1 MKYFLI
7 FIAAVI
13 FSSCSSQVQPM
24 VKYIEPQKTISQEL
38 GQRVFIC
45 DSTLNARDMQI
56 KANNDS
62 IDKLL
67 VLLHSTAIKVAHQN
81 DSLKTALFLANYKV
95 EKVKYY
101 LKICNKNPTNNKFLK
116 GWVTRAVN

>member
-13 FSSCSSQVQPM
+13 FSSCNSQVQPT

-45 DSTLNARDMQI
+45 DSTLNVRDIQI
-56 KANNDS
+56 TQ
-62 IDKLL
+62 LR
-67 VLLHSTAIKVAHQN
+67 
-81 DSLKTALFLANYKV
+81 DSLKVIRLKKDSISGQLFLANYKV
-95 EKVKYY
+95 EKVRYY
-101 LKICNKNPTNNKFLK
+101 LKICNKTPSNNKFLK
-116 GWVTRAVN
+116 GWVTRAVK

>member
-1 MKYFLI
+1 MKYLI
-7 FIAAVI
+7 ILTVAFV
-13 FSSCSSQVQPM
+13 FNSCSSQVQPT

-45 DSTLNARDMQI
+45 DSTLNAKDIQI

-62 IDKLL
+62 IDKLF
-67 VLLHSTAIKVAHQN
+67 VLLNSQVITVARIN
-81 DSLKTALFLANYKV
+81 DSLKTALFLSNYKV
-95 EKVKYY
+95 EKVRYY
-101 LKICNKNPTNNKFLK
+101 LKICNKTPSNNKFLK